1 MTYLVFLSCVHV
13 LCRLARRDKPC
24 ADFCLA
30 FMPLIAAAFGEDLEA
45 RFLASHKNLESLQA
59 DFRQTITSPGMRQ
72 PVVSEGR
79 FYYQAPDKLRID
91 YSRPAGDYFLL
102 NGDRFETRRRGKP
115 PVILDANHPSA
126 RALVALREVLRGTP
140 PAGEF
145 QKQVERENG
154 VFRVILTPVA
164 PSPTLPRKIENRV
177 DAKSL
182 ALLAMTIT
190 MPQGAAMEFV
200 FENPLRNQTIE
211 KGVFSPAAEKVT
223 SSR

>member
-1 MTYLVFLSCVHV
+1 
-13 LCRLARRDKPC
+13 
-24 ADFCLA
+24 
-30 FMPLIAAAFGEDLEA
+30 
-45 RFLASHKNLESLQA
+45 
-59 DFRQTITSPGMRQ
+59 MRQ

-102 NGDRFETRRRGKP
+102 NGDRFETRRRGKTP
-115 PVILDANHPSA
+115 AVLNSSHPSA

-145 QKQVERENG
+145 QKQVERRGGE
-154 VFRVILTPVA
+154 FRVILTPLA

-182 ALLAMTIT
+182 ALLGMTIT

-200 FENPLRNQTIE
+200 FENPLRNKPLET
-211 KGVFSPAAEKVT
+211 GVFMAAE
-223 SSR
+223 

>member
-1 MTYLVFLSCVHV
+1 MRRLV
-13 LCRLARRDKPC
+13 
-24 ADFCLA
+24 CLA
-30 FMPLIAAAFGEDLEA
+30 LTLLISATAFGEDLEA

-59 DFRQTITSPGMRQ
+59 DFRQTITSPGLRQ

-102 NGDRFETRRRGKP
+102 N
-115 PVILDANHPSA
+115 NHSSA
-126 RALVALREVLRGTP
+126 RALVALRGVLQGTP

-145 QKQVERENG
+145 QKQVECEDG
-154 VFRVILTPVA
+154 VFRVILTPLA

-190 MPQGAAMEFV
+190 MSQGAALEFV
-200 FENPLRNQTIE
+200 FENPRRNQPVEPGI
-211 KGVFSPAAEKVT
+211 FSPAAEKVT

>member
-1 MTYLVFLSCVHV
+1 MRRLV
-13 LCRLARRDKPC
+13 
-24 ADFCLA
+24 CLA
-30 FMPLIAAAFGEDLEA
+30 LTLLISTAAFGEDLEA
-45 RFLASHKNLESLQA
+45 RFLASHKNLEPLQA
-59 DFRQTITSPGMRQ
+59 DFRHQ

-102 NGDRFETRRRGKP
+102 NGDRFETRRREKP

-145 QKQVERENG
+145 QKQVERRGGE
-154 VFRVILTPVA
+154 FRVILTPLA
-164 PSPTLPRKIENRV
+164 PAPTLPRKIENRV

-182 ALLAMTIT
+182 TLLGMTIT

-200 FENPLRNQTIE
+200 FENPRRNHPVE
-211 KGVFSPAAEKVT
+211 SGVFSLSAEKVT

>member
-1 MTYLVFLSCVHV
+1 MHRFLYLAL
-13 LCRLARRDKPC
+13 
-24 ADFCLA
+24 
-30 FMPLIAAAFGEDLEA
+30 MPLIAAAGYGEDLEA

-102 NGDRFETRRRGKP
+102 NGDRFETRRRGKSP
-115 PVILDANHPSA
+115 AVLDSSHPSA

-145 QKQVERENG
+145 QKQVERREG
-154 VFRVILTPVA
+154 EVRVILTPLIH
-164 PSPTLPRKIENRV
+164 SPTLPRKIENRV

-182 ALLAMTIT
+182 ALLGMTIT

-200 FENPLRNQTIE
+200 FENPLRNHPLATA
-211 KGVFSPAAEKVT
+211 VFTAAE
-223 SSR
+223 

>member
-1 MTYLVFLSCVHV
+1 MHRFLS
-13 LCRLARRDKPC
+13 LFWILFISAS
-24 ADFCLA
+24 
-30 FMPLIAAAFGEDLEA
+30 AFGEDLEA
-45 RFLASHKNLESLQA
+45 RFLASHKKLESVQA

-102 NGDRFETRRRGKP
+102 NGDLFETRRRGKS
-115 PVILDANHPSA
+115 PVVFDAGHPSA

-140 PAGEF
+140 PTGEF
-145 QKQVERENG
+145 QKQVERGDGE
-154 VFRVILTPVA
+154 FRVILTPLA
-164 PSPTLPRKIENRV
+164 PSPALPRKIENRV

-182 ALLAMTIT
+182 DLLGMTVT
-190 MPQGAAMEFV
+190 MPQGNGMEFF
-200 FENPLRNQTIE
+200 FENSRRNQPVEPSI
-211 KGVFSPAAEKVT
+211 FAAAST

>member
-1 MTYLVFLSCVHV
+1 MRRLV
-13 LCRLARRDKPC
+13 
-24 ADFCLA
+24 CLA
-30 FMPLIAAAFGEDLEA
+30 LTFLISTAAFGEDLEA

-102 NGDRFETRRRGKP
+102 NGDRFETRHRGKP

-145 QKQVERENG
+145 QKQVECEDG
-154 VFRVILTPVA
+154 MFRVILTPLA

-190 MPQGAAMEFV
+190 IPQGAVMEFV
-200 FENPLRNQTIE
+200 FENPRRNQTIE

>member
-1 MTYLVFLSCVHV
+1 MR
-13 LCRLARRDKPC
+13 RLD
-24 ADFCLA
+24 CLA
-30 FMPLIAAAFGEDLEA
+30 LTFLISTAAFGEDLEA

-59 DFRQTITSPGMRQ
+59 EFRQTITSPGMGQ

-102 NGDRFETRRRGKP
+102 KGDRFETRRRGKA
-115 PVILDANHPSA
+115 PVILDANHSSA

-145 QKQVERENG
+145 QKQVECEDG
-154 VFRVILTPVA
+154 EFRVILTPLA

-182 ALLAMTIT
+182 TLLGMTIT
-190 MPQGAAMEFV
+190 MPQGAAMEFA
-200 FENPLRNQTIE
+200 FENPRRNQPLD
-211 KGVFSPAAEKVT
+211 KAVFTAAE
-223 SSR
+223 

>member
-1 MTYLVFLSCVHV
+1 MH
-13 LCRLARRDKPC
+13 RLL
-24 ADFCLA
+24 CLA
-30 FMPLIAAAFGEDLEA
+30 LMPLIAAAAYGEDLEA

-102 NGDRFETRRRGKP
+102 NGEHFETRRRGKVP
-115 PVILDANHPSA
+115 AVLDSSHPSA

-140 PAGEF
+140 PVGEF
-145 QKQVERENG
+145 QKQVERRGGE
-154 VFRVILTPVA
+154 FRVILTPLA

-182 ALLAMTIT
+182 ALLGMTIT

-200 FENPLRNQTIE
+200 FENPLRNQPLET
-211 KGVFSPAAEKVT
+211 GVFTAAE
-223 SSR
+223 

>member
-1 MTYLVFLSCVHV
+1 MR
-13 LCRLARRDKPC
+13 RLLFTA
-24 ADFCLA
+24 LI
-30 FMPLIAAAFGEDLEA
+30 PLMAAAAFGEDLEA

-91 YSRPAGDYFLL
+91 YLRPTGDYFLL
-102 NGDRFETRRRGKP
+102 TGERVQTCRRGKP
-115 PVILDANHPSA
+115 PSIRDAGHPSA

-140 PAGEF
+140 PSAEF
-145 QKQVERENG
+145 QKQVERKDGE
-154 VFRVILTPVA
+154 FLVILTPIQ

-177 DAKSL
+177 DATSL
-182 ALLAMTIT
+182 ALLGMTIT

-200 FENPLRNQTIE
+200 LENSRRDQPIGA
-211 KGVFSPAAEKVT
+211 GVFTVGD
-223 SSR
+223 